1 MILSEIEKTGDIRK
15 IDPDDYYILA
25 EEIREFLIETVAV
38 HGGHLSS
45 NLGVV
50 ELTMALHIAFD
61 LPTDKLIFD
70 VGHQCYTHKLLTGR
84 KDEFATLREHD
95 GLSGFP
101 KRCESETD
109 IFDTGHS
116 SSSISMG
123 LGLACARDLKGE
135 TNKVVA
141 VIGDGALTG
150 GLAFEALNN
159 AAKLNS
165 NFIIVLNDNEMSI
178 SHNVGGLSTYLEGI
192 RTTDSYQQMKENIFE
207 SLDKIPVYGK
217 KMNERL
223 EKAKNSIK
231 QLVIPGMFFEDMGL
245 TYLGPVDGHD
255 IDRMVSIF
263 KKASRV
269 KGPVL
274 VHVITKKGSGYLP
287 AEKHPDRYH
296 GTGAFDVVS
305 GESLC
310 TEVEDSYTD
319 VFSKVVC
326 HAASIDEKIVAIT
339 AAMESG
345 TGLLDFHRN
354 FPERFYDVGIAEGH
368 AVTFAAALATQGF
381 VPVCAIYS
389 SFLQRAYDQILEDVC
404 LQKLHVIFAIDRA
417 GIVGADGQTHQ
428 GMFDISYL
436 NSMPGMT
443 IMAPMNKWE
452 LSDMFRLAM
461 SLDGPV
467 AIRYP
472 RGEASS
478 NFKEYRSKVKLGKGI
493 MLKNGRD
500 TAILALGSMVDEAMK
515 AASELEEKGISVAVF
530 NMRFAKPIDYDLLD
544 AVSTGFKRIITIEEG
559 VKIGGM
565 GMMIRD
571 YMASKYPWILVKV
584 LAADD
589 TFIEQGSVSELRNIY
604 GMDKDAIIR
613 EIDN

>member
-1 MILSEIEKTGDIRK
+1 MILSEIQKTGDIRK

-25 EEIREFLIETVAV
+25 EEIREFLIDTVAA

-61 LPTDKLIFD
+61 LPTDKLIYD
-70 VGHQCYTHKLLTGR
+70 VGHQCYTHKILTGR
-84 KDEFATLREHD
+84 IDEFSTLREHD

-135 TNKVVA
+135 KNKVVA

-150 GLAFEALNN
+150 GMAFEALNN

-217 KMNERL
+217 RMNARL
-223 EKAKNSIK
+223 EKTKNSIK
-231 QLVIPGMFFEDMGL
+231 QLIIPGMLFEDMGL
-245 TYLGPVDGHD
+245 TYLGPIDGHD
-255 IDRMVSIF
+255 IEHMVSTF
-263 KKASRV
+263 RKASRV

-274 VHVITKKGSGYLP
+274 VHVITKKGRGYLP
-287 AEKHPDRYH
+287 AERHPDRYH

-305 GESLC
+305 GESLSA
-310 TEVEDSYTD
+310 ESGEAYTD
-319 VFSKVVC
+319 IFSKVIC
-326 HAASIDEKIVAIT
+326 HEAASNDKIVAIT

-345 TGLLDFHRN
+345 TGLLDFHRQ
-354 FPERFYDVGIAEGH
+354 FPKRFFDVGIAEGH
-368 AVTFAAALATQGF
+368 AVTFAAALATQDF
-381 VPVCAIYS
+381 IPVCAIYS

-428 GMFDISYL
+428 GMFDLSYL
-436 NSMPGMT
+436 CSMPEMT
-443 IMAPMNKWE
+443 VMAPMNKWE
-452 LSDMFRLAM
+452 LSDMFRAAIDM
-461 SLDGPV
+461 EGPV

-472 RGEASS
+472 RGEATASY
-478 NFKEYRSKVKLGKGI
+478 KEYRSAITCGKGI

-500 TAILALGSMVDEAMK
+500 FAILALGSMVEEAMRASDELSK
-515 AASELEEKGISVAVF
+515 QGIEAAVY
-530 NMRFAKPIDYDLLD
+530 NMRFAKPIDTDLLD
-544 AVSTGFKRIITIEEG
+544 GVATRFTRIITIEEG
-559 VKIGGM
+559 VRNGGM
-565 GMMIRD
+565 GMMIKD
-571 YMASKYPWILVKV
+571 YVASHYPWISVSI
-584 LAADD
+584 LAAPDN
-589 TFIEQGSVSELRNIY
+589 FIEQGSIRELRSIY

-613 EIDN
+613 EII

>member
-1 MILSEIEKTGDIRK
+1 MILSEIQKTGDIRK
-15 IDPDDYYILA
+15 IDPDDYYVLA
-25 EEIREFLIETVAV
+25 EEIREFLIDTVAA

-61 LPTDKLIFD
+61 LPTDQLIFD
-70 VGHQCYTHKLLTGR
+70 VGHQCYTHKILTGR
-84 KDEFATLREHD
+84 IDEFSTLREHG

-116 SSSISMG
+116 SASISMG

-135 TNKVVA
+135 NNKVVA

-150 GLAFEALNN
+150 GMAFEALNN

-192 RTTDSYQQMKENIFE
+192 RTTDSYQQMKESIFE

-217 KMNERL
+217 RMNARL
-223 EKAKNSIK
+223 EKTKNSIK
-231 QLVIPGMFFEDMGL
+231 QLIIPGMLFEDMGL
-245 TYLGPVDGHD
+245 TYLGPIDGHD
-255 IDRMVSIF
+255 IEHMVSTF

-274 VHVITKKGSGYLP
+274 VHVITKKGRGYTP
-287 AEKHPDRYH
+287 AERHPDRFH
-296 GTGAFDVVS
+296 GTGAFNVS
-305 GESLC
+305 SGKSLC
-310 TEVEDSYTD
+310 VETEDSYTD
-319 VFSKVVC
+319 IFSKVIC
-326 HAASIDEKIVAIT
+326 HEAANNDKIVAIT

-345 TGLLDFHRN
+345 TGLLDFHKT
-354 FPERFYDVGIAEGH
+354 FPKRFFDVGIAEGH

-381 VPVCAIYS
+381 IPVCAIYS

-436 NSMPGMT
+436 CSMPDMT
-443 IMAPMNKWE
+443 VMAPMNKWE
-452 LSDMFRLAM
+452 LSDMFRAAVKM
-461 SLDGPV
+461 DGPV

-472 RGEASS
+472 RGVATSDY
-478 NFKEYRSKVKLGKGI
+478 KQYRSKIEYGKGI
-493 MLKNGRD
+493 MLRNGGD
-500 TAILALGSMVDEAMK
+500 VAILALGSMVDEAMK
-515 AASELEEKGISVAVF
+515 AVYELEEKGVGASVF
-530 NMRFAKPIDYDLLD
+530 NMRFAKPLDYELLD
-544 AVSTGFKRIITIEEG
+544 AISVKYKRIITIEEG
-559 VKIGGM
+559 IRNGGM
-565 GMMIRD
+565 GMMVKD
-571 YMASKYPWILVKV
+571 YMSSHYPWINVSV
-584 LAADD
+584 LAAPDS
-589 TFIEQGSVSELRNIY
+589 FIEQGSVSILRSKY

-613 EIDN
+613 EIV